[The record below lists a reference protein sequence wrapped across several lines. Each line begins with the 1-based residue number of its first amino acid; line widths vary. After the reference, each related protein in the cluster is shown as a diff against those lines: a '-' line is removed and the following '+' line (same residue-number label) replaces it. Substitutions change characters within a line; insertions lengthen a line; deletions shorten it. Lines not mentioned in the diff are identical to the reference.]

1 MDSVIALLLGVLQGI
16 IEWLP
21 ISSTGQLIVV
31 MMNLANIEW
40 STAFAL
46 AFYLHLGTM
55 LAVVV
60 KFNSHIKNM
69 ILTLP
74 KFKEN
79 ELSTFLIIS
88 TIFTAATGLPL
99 YLLLKDYFGR
109 QHGDVITGFIG
120 LFLILTGII
129 IYLSKKKVGKAG
141 SKKIKGSNKWDMII
155 AGAAQGVAVLP
166 GFSRSGMTIA
176 SLIARGFNQE
186 DALLIS
192 FLMSIP
198 AVIGIVILE
207 VCFVGIE
214 AIGLSSIIIGILAA
228 FLVGYLTIET
238 LMRFA
243 KKVRFDVFCI
253 VFGTIAVLIF
263 FVL

>member
-1 MDSVIALLLGVLQGI
+1 M

-31 MMNLANIEW
+31 MMNLANIELR
-40 STAFAL
+40 TAFAL

-60 KFNSHIKNM
+60 KFNSHVKNM

-74 KFKEN
+74 KFREN
-79 ELSTFLIIS
+79 ELSIFLIIS
-88 TIFTAATGLPL
+88 TIFTAAAGLPL
-99 YLLLKDYFGR
+99 YLVLKDHFGR
-109 QHGDVITGFIG
+109 QHGDVITGLIG
-120 LFLILTGII
+120 FFLILTGII
-129 IYLSKKKVGKAG
+129 LYMSKGKAGKKG
-141 SKKIKGSNKWDMII
+141 SKKIKDSNKWDMII

-166 GFSRSGMTIA
+166 GFSRSGLTTA
-176 SLIARGFNQE
+176 SLLARGFNQE
-186 DALLIS
+186 DALLMS

-214 AIGLSSIIIGILAA
+214 AIGLSSILIGILAA

-253 VFGTIAVLIF
+253 VFGMIAVLVF